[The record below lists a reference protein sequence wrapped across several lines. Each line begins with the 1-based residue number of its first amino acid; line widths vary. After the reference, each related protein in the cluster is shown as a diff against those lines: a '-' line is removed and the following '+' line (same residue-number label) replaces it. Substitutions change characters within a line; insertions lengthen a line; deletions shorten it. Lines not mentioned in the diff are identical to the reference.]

1 MKNILSILPTQSLIC
16 FLLCGAGIIAF
27 VFLII
32 IPNNNAAAE
41 LDREIE
47 KINNSIEQQRIL
59 RPVFDSLLQRA
70 KKKTPTELPKI
81 KKKKLAR
88 DEINQVSARL
98 QDMAARHKLEIRNIK
113 TDVNEIMKN
122 TGFLLMRVQAVGDL
136 MDFREFLLDLG
147 TIPALEQIE
156 EIKVT
161 AIAGTRQFQ
170 LKIWL
175 AQK

>member
-1 MKNILSILPTQSLIC
+1 MKNIFSILPTQSLIC

-47 KINNSIEQQRIL
+47 KINDSIEQQRIL

-70 KKKTPTELPKI
+70 KKKNPTKLPNI
-81 KKKKLAR
+81 KKKKLEQ
-88 DEINQVSARL
+88 DEINQVSAGL

-113 TDVNEIMKN
+113 TDVNQLMKN
-122 TGFLLMRVQAVGDL
+122 SGFLQMRIQAVGDF
-136 MDFREFLLDLG
+136 MNFRDFLLDLG

-156 EIKVT
+156 EINVT

-175 AQK
+175 AKK

>member
-1 MKNILSILPTQSLIC
+1 MKNILSMLPTQSLIC

-32 IPNNNAAAE
+32 VPNNNAAAE
-41 LDREIE
+41 LDRDIE
-47 KINNSIEQQRIL
+47 KINDSIDQQRIL

-70 KKKTPTELPKI
+70 KKKNPTKLPNI
-81 KKKKLAR
+81 KKKKLER
-88 DEINQVSARL
+88 DEVNQVSTRL
-98 QDMAARHKLEIRNIK
+98 QDMAARHELEIRNIK
-113 TDVNEIMKN
+113 TDVNQLMKN
-122 TGFLLMRVQAVGDL
+122 AGFLQMRIQAIGDF
-136 MDFREFLLDLG
+136 MNFRDFLLDLG

-175 AQK
+175 AKK

>member
-1 MKNILSILPTQSLIC
+1 MLPTQSLIC

-32 IPNNNAAAE
+32 VPNNNAAAE
-41 LDREIE
+41 LDRDIE
-47 KINNSIEQQRIL
+47 KINDSIDQQRIL

-70 KKKTPTELPKI
+70 KKKNPTKLPNI
-81 KKKKLAR
+81 KKKKLER
-88 DEINQVSARL
+88 DEVNQVSTRL
-98 QDMAARHKLEIRNIK
+98 QDMAARHELEIRNIK
-113 TDVNEIMKN
+113 TDVNQLMKN
-122 TGFLLMRVQAVGDL
+122 SGFLQMRIQAIGDF
-136 MDFREFLLDLG
+136 MNFRDFLLDLG

-175 AQK
+175 AKK